1 MSARFTKIDDLT
13 RGDHGFLVPD
23 DYVLYLGEYTAHG
36 GYKSETNNHIL
47 NFKMSP
53 TIRDENVHR
62 YKHKA
67 RSTDYWA
74 EKLRSAVLKERLPKI
89 AWCPIPC
96 SKPIGHPAY
105 DDRLL
110 RLINRSFGAHATTI
124 NCIIQHQERIAAHDT
139 NHRPDPE
146 SLKAGWTF
154 QTPHLPQAIDT
165 IAVFDD
171 VIARGASFKAAQA
184 LLHEAYP
191 HVEIKGVFLARV
203 VHDDDQSSL
212 FDILGE

>member
-13 RGDHGFLVPD
+13 RGEHGFLEKD
-23 DYVLYLGEYTAHG
+23 DYILYLGEYTAHG

-53 TIRDENVHR
+53 AIRDENVHR

-74 EKLRSAVLKERLPKI
+74 EKLRSAVLTDRLSKI
-89 AWCPIPC
+89 AWCPVPC
-96 SKPIGHPAY
+96 SKPVSHPAY

-110 RLINRSFGAHATTI
+110 RLITRSFGAGAIII
-124 NCIIQHQERIAAHDT
+124 NCIKQIEERVAAHDT
-139 NHRPDPE
+139 SNRPDPA
-146 SLKAGWTF
+146 SLKAGWAF
-154 QTPHLPQAIDT
+154 QTVNLPQSVDT
-165 IAVFDD
+165 IAIFDD

-191 HVEIKGVFLARV
+191 HVPIKGVFLARV
-203 VHDDDQSSL
+203 VHDDDQPSL
-212 FDILGE
+212 FDTLAE